1 MTNIGTTYINKSSNW
16 WLYIEDSMLKWS
28 LIQYVDGII
37 TIFIELALGLFWHN
51 LHFFNAH
58 SMDKILSM
66 LRQHKLI
73 SYWID
78 VVTTFIKVDFQ
89 CHCISHKINELQM
102 LKQWLWQCCDNVK
115 TTNCDNVMTMLKQQI
130 VTMLW

>member
-16 WLYIEDSMLKWS
+16 WLYVEHSMLIWS

-37 TIFIELALGLFWHN
+37 TICIELVLGLFWHN
-51 LHFFNAH
+51 LHFFNMH

-66 LRQHKLI
+66 MKQHKLI

-78 VVTTFIKVDFQ
+78 DVITFIKMDFQ
-89 CHCISHKINELQM
+89 CHCISHKSNT
-102 LKQWLWQCCDNVK
+102 LKCLKNG
-115 TTNCDNVMTMLKQQI
+115 TNCHNI
-130 VTMLW
+130 NIILWSVAISNGQTTSIDSI